1 MDYLRNAPGRLDL
14 LPDSKFS
21 ILKYDPGTWIHL
33 QTSPWKVP
41 SKPGILSSRE
51 GIGERRGTGKM
62 MKTTR
67 YCNQIINN
75 KNYKIYINSESFVRA
90 W

>member
-1 MDYLRNAPGRLDL
+1 MDYLRNAPGSLDL

-33 QTSPWKVP
+33 QTSPWKLP

-51 GIGERRGTGKM
+51 GIGSQNLEVIPG
-62 MKTTR
+62 
-67 YCNQIINN
+67 IIPVSC
-75 KNYKIYINSESFVRA
+75 Y
-90 W
+90 

>member
-1 MDYLRNAPGRLDL
+1 MDYLRNAPGSLDL

-33 QTSPWKVP
+33 QTTPWKLP

-51 GIGERRGTGKM
+51 GIGSQKPL
-62 MKTTR
+62 
-67 YCNQIINN
+67 I
-75 KNYKIYINSESFVRA
+75 F
-90 W
+90 

>member
-1 MDYLRNAPGRLDL
+1 MDYLRNAPGSLDL

-33 QTSPWKVP
+33 QTTPWNLP

-51 GIGERRGTGKM
+51 GIGSQKPL
-62 MKTTR
+62 
-67 YCNQIINN
+67 I
-75 KNYKIYINSESFVRA
+75 F
-90 W
+90 

>member
-33 QTSPWKVP
+33 QTSQEAP
-41 SKPGILSSRE
+41 E
-51 GIGERRGTGKM
+51 
-62 MKTTR
+62 
-67 YCNQIINN
+67 
-75 KNYKIYINSESFVRA
+75 
-90 W
+90 